1 MIGKNFCL
9 FFPPLLPLPLFSP
22 CLPFFTRHFWIDRLL
37 ALANYI
43 RQLCQVLMT
52 GGELVL
58 LLLHIPITIKVMMS
72 LWVAKNMRGSN

>member
-1 MIGKNFCL
+1 MTFD
-9 FFPPLLPLPLFSP
+9 FRPAV
-22 CLPFFTRHFWIDRLL
+22 L

-52 GGELVL
+52 GRELVL